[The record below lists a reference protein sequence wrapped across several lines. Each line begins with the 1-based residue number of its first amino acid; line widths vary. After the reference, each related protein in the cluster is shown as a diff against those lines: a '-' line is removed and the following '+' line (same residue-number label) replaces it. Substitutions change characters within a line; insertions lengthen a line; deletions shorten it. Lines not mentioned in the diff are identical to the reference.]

1 MSWYKKYKIVT
12 KNDVEHYKFAPDL
25 NMATSPT
32 VSPEAVQSSEEITPV
47 QQELPQE
54 LPQNQTSI
62 SENVDFRE
70 QLVTSSIEYIEQ
82 IKPNFVPTEEMD
94 EKELA
99 ILNEKFIK
107 DVSNF
112 VRKQNKII
120 ENYNLTNPQA
130 RIQIINWNDLGIQ
143 APTTG
148 VMSGL
153 LLPFAGGGKKEGVD
167 ANLPALVSYIQ
178 NTLAANGITDDESG
192 ARILADFASSS
203 EHPDVRL
210 LVNEYYAKVGRNN
223 FHKLLETAGYPTLAD
238 EFAKIPDK
246 DLNYREFNQKKQGA
260 KVIEDEVFG
269 KDYGLDTRS
278 EAERQ
283 ILSIFRAVDLQPLPA
298 EIKMPS
304 AKVKKGSKNLNTE
317 FMCDFLLPC
326 EVLRG
331 WNKDGSP
338 NIESQVVFVGEYF
351 GWYGSDYE
359 SKTSMKEEL
368 EPFQAVL
375 SGNDVIFISKD
386 DFAAG
391 ANALKL
397 INQLE
402 AKSIIFKGG
411 KTKQMVDS
419 WLSEN
424 KGKVDQ
430 TTYDSIEQRTNK
442 LSPEQGIVRAA
453 MLQLQF
459 KFGEIAQFYQKY
471 ADPESSDYQGLV
483 SSLYNEYK
491 VLKAQSDDLNKRIRA
506 IQHKSKIEASNYNWN
521 DTVTKSKDA
530 EQIESLMEQLRQVN
544 YKIRDVYVNNDRVK
558 QIRESHVSSLQNN
571 PDYQARLNDLITLY
585 SYLEQGKD
593 PLPSENVSIGR
604 KVAEICNNS
613 LAGLGVSLTRQ
624 TKQQAKEF
632 KPMVVTAINKF
643 KRFNSWADL
652 EKLFNN

>member
-1 MSWYKKYKIVT
+1 MSWYKKYKILSED
-12 KNDVEHYKFAPDL
+12 KVEHFKFAPDASL
-25 NMATSPT
+25 ISAPA
-32 VSPEAVQSSEEITPV
+32 VSNDAPEMPAPVAEITPT
-47 QQELPQE
+47 QDNNAQLEQ
-54 LPQNQTSI
+54 SI
-62 SENVDFRE
+62 NFRE
-70 QLVTSSIEYIEQ
+70 EVLAKCLSYIEQ
-82 IKPNFVPTEEMD
+82 IKPDFVPNESMTEAEI
-94 EKELA
+94 A
-99 ILNEKFIK
+99 ALNETFINTI
-107 DVSNF
+107 STF
-112 VRKQNKII
+112 VRKANKEI
-120 ENYNLTNPQA
+120 ENYNLSNPNS
-130 RIQIINWNDLGIQ
+130 RMQIINWNDLGIQ
-143 APTTG
+143 NPTSG
-148 VMSGL
+148 VMRGL
-153 LLPFAGGGKKEGVD
+153 LLPFSGQGKKDSEAQD
-167 ANLPALVSYIQ
+167 ANLPALVNYIQ
-178 NTLAANGITDDESG
+178 SILASNNITDDEAG
-192 ARILADFASSS
+192 ARLLADFSSS
-203 EHPDVRL
+203 DDHADVRM
-210 LVNEYYAKVGRNN
+210 LVNEYYAKVGRQN
-223 FHKLLETAGYPTLAD
+223 FHKLLETAGYPNLAD

-246 DLNYREFNQKKQGA
+246 ELNYKEFFKKKQGA
-260 KVIEDEVFG
+260 KVLEDEVFG
-269 KDYGLDTRS
+269 PDYGLDTRS

-304 AKVKKGSKNLNTE
+304 AKAKKGSKTINTE

-338 NIESQVVFVGEYF
+338 IIESQVVFVGEYF

-411 KTKQMVDS
+411 KTKQLVDR

-424 KGKVDQ
+424 KGKIDQ
-430 TTYDSIEQRTNK
+430 GTYDAIEQRTNK

-459 KFGEIAQFYQKY
+459 KFGEIAQFYQNY
-471 ADPESSDYQGLV
+471 ANPENSDYQGLV

-506 IQHKSKIEASNYNWN
+506 LQHKSKIEASNYDWN
-521 DTVTKSKDA
+521 DTVTKSKDS

-544 YKIRDVYVNNDRVK
+544 YKIRDVYVNNNRVK
-558 QIRESHVSSLQNN
+558 QIRDSHVNALQNS
-571 PDYQARLNDLITLY
+571 PDYQARLTELDTLY

-593 PLPSENVSIGR
+593 PLPNENVSIGR

-632 KPMVVTAINKF
+632 RPMIVTALNRYRRIIN
-643 KRFNSWADL
+643 NIL
-652 EKLFNN
+652 

>member
-1 MSWYKKYKIVT
+1 MSWYKKYKILSED
-12 KNDVEHYKFAPDL
+12 KVEHFKFAPDASL
-25 NMATSPT
+25 ISAPAVSSDAPEMPAPVAEVTPT
-32 VSPEAVQSSEEITPV
+32 QDNNAQLEQSI
-47 QQELPQE
+47 
-54 LPQNQTSI
+54 N
-62 SENVDFRE
+62 FRE
-70 QLVTSSIEYIEQ
+70 EVLAKCLSYIEQ
-82 IKPNFVPTEEMD
+82 IKPDFVPNESMTEAEIT
-94 EKELA
+94 A
-99 ILNEKFIK
+99 LNETFINTI
-107 DVSNF
+107 STF
-112 VRKQNKII
+112 VRKANKEI
-120 ENYNLTNPQA
+120 ENYNLSNPNS
-130 RIQIINWNDLGIQ
+130 RMQIINWNDLGIQ
-143 APTTG
+143 NPTSG
-148 VMSGL
+148 VMRGL
-153 LLPFAGGGKKEGVD
+153 LLPFSGQGKKDSEAQD
-167 ANLPALVSYIQ
+167 ANLPALVNYIQ
-178 NTLAANGITDDESG
+178 SILASNNITDDEAG
-192 ARILADFASSS
+192 ARLLADFSSS
-203 EHPDVRL
+203 DDHADVRM
-210 LVNEYYAKVGRNN
+210 LVNEYYAKVGRQN
-223 FHKLLETAGYPTLAD
+223 FHKLLETAGYPNLAD

-246 DLNYREFNQKKQGA
+246 ELNYKEFFKKKQGA
-260 KVIEDEVFG
+260 KVLEDEVFG
-269 KDYGLDTRS
+269 PDYGLDTRS

-304 AKVKKGSKNLNTE
+304 AKAKKGSKTINTE

-338 NIESQVVFVGEYF
+338 IIESQVVFVGEYF

-411 KTKQMVDS
+411 KTKQLVDR

-424 KGKVDQ
+424 KGKIDQ
-430 TTYDSIEQRTNK
+430 GTYDAIEQRTNK

-459 KFGEIAQFYQKY
+459 KFGEIAQFYQNY
-471 ADPESSDYQGLV
+471 ANPENSDYQGLV
-483 SSLYNEYK
+483 SSLYNDYK

-506 IQHKSKIEASNYNWN
+506 LQHKSKIEASNYDWN
-521 DTVTKSKDA
+521 DTVTKSKDS

-544 YKIRDVYVNNDRVK
+544 YKIRDVYVNNNRVK
-558 QIRESHVSSLQNN
+558 QIRDSHVNALQNS
-571 PDYQARLNDLITLY
+571 PDYQARLTELDTLY

-593 PLPSENVSIGR
+593 PLPSVNVSIGR

-632 KPMVVTAINKF
+632 KPMIVTALNRYKRIINYI
-643 KRFNSWADL
+643 L
-652 EKLFNN
+652 

>member
-1 MSWYKKYKIVT
+1 MSWYKKYKILSED
-12 KNDVEHYKFAPDL
+12 KVEHFKFAPDASL
-25 NMATSPT
+25 ISAPA
-32 VSPEAVQSSEEITPV
+32 VSNDAPEMPAPVAEITPT
-47 QQELPQE
+47 QDSNAQLEQ
-54 LPQNQTSI
+54 SI
-62 SENVDFRE
+62 NFRE
-70 QLVTSSIEYIEQ
+70 EVLAKCLSYIEK
-82 IKPNFVPTEEMD
+82 IKPDFVPNETMTEAEI
-94 EKELA
+94 A
-99 ILNEKFIK
+99 ALNETFINAI
-107 DVSNF
+107 STF
-112 VRKQNKII
+112 VRKANKEI
-120 ENYNLTNPQA
+120 ENYNLSNPNS
-130 RIQIINWNDLGIQ
+130 RMQIINWNDLGIQ
-143 APTTG
+143 NPTSG
-148 VMSGL
+148 VMRGL
-153 LLPFAGGGKKEGVD
+153 LLPFSGQGKKDSEAQD
-167 ANLPALVSYIQ
+167 ANLPALVNYIQ
-178 NTLAANGITDDESG
+178 SILASNNITDDEAG
-192 ARILADFASSS
+192 ARLLADFSSS
-203 EHPDVRL
+203 DDHADVRM
-210 LVNEYYAKVGRNN
+210 LVNEYYAKVGRQN
-223 FHKLLETAGYPTLAD
+223 FHKLLETAGYPNLAD

-246 DLNYREFNQKKQGA
+246 ELNYKEFFKKKQGA
-260 KVIEDEVFG
+260 KVLEDEVFG
-269 KDYGLDTRS
+269 PDYGLDTRS

-304 AKVKKGSKNLNTE
+304 AKAKKGSKTINTE

-338 NIESQVVFVGEYF
+338 IIESQVVFVGEYF

-411 KTKQMVDS
+411 KTKQLVDR

-424 KGKVDQ
+424 KGKIDQ
-430 TTYDSIEQRTNK
+430 GTYDAIEQRTNK

-459 KFGEIAQFYQKY
+459 KFGEIAQFYQNY
-471 ADPESSDYQGLV
+471 ANPENSDYQGLV

-506 IQHKSKIEASNYNWN
+506 LQHKSKIEASNYDWN
-521 DTVTKSKDA
+521 DTVTKSKDS

-544 YKIRDVYVNNDRVK
+544 YKIRDVYVNNNRVK
-558 QIRESHVSSLQNN
+558 QIRDSHVNALQNS
-571 PDYQARLNDLITLY
+571 PDYQARLTELDTLY

-593 PLPSENVSIGR
+593 PLPNENVSIGR

-632 KPMVVTAINKF
+632 RPMIVTALNRYRRIINYI
-643 KRFNSWADL
+643 L
-652 EKLFNN
+652 

>member
-1 MSWYKKYKIVT
+1 L
-12 KNDVEHYKFAPDL
+12 E
-25 NMATSPT
+25 
-32 VSPEAVQSSEEITPV
+32 QSI
-47 QQELPQE
+47 
-54 LPQNQTSI
+54 N
-62 SENVDFRE
+62 FRE
-70 QLVTSSIEYIEQ
+70 EVLAKCLSYIEQ
-82 IKPNFVPTEEMD
+82 IKPDFVPNESMTEAEIT
-94 EKELA
+94 A
-99 ILNEKFIK
+99 LNETFINTI
-107 DVSNF
+107 STF
-112 VRKQNKII
+112 VRKANKEI
-120 ENYNLTNPQA
+120 ENYNISNPNS
-130 RIQIINWNDLGIQ
+130 RMQIINWNDLGIQ
-143 APTTG
+143 NPTSG
-148 VMSGL
+148 VMRGL
-153 LLPFAGGGKKEGVD
+153 LLPFSGQGKKDSEAQD
-167 ANLPALVSYIQ
+167 ANLPALVNYIQ
-178 NTLAANGITDDESG
+178 SILASNNITDDEAG
-192 ARILADFASSS
+192 ARLLADFSSS
-203 EHPDVRL
+203 DDHADVRM
-210 LVNEYYAKVGRNN
+210 LVNEYYAKVGRQN
-223 FHKLLETAGYPTLAD
+223 FHKLLETAGYPNLAD

-246 DLNYREFNQKKQGA
+246 ELNYKEFFKKKQGA
-260 KVIEDEVFG
+260 KVLEDEVFG
-269 KDYGLDTRS
+269 PDYGLDTRS

-304 AKVKKGSKNLNTE
+304 AKAKKGSKTINTE

-338 NIESQVVFVGEYF
+338 IIESQVVFVGEYF

-411 KTKQMVDS
+411 KTKQLVDR

-424 KGKVDQ
+424 KGKIDQ
-430 TTYDSIEQRTNK
+430 GTYDSIEQRTNK

-459 KFGEIAQFYQKY
+459 KFGEIAQFYQNY
-471 ADPESSDYQGLV
+471 ANPENSDYQGLV

-506 IQHKSKIEASNYNWN
+506 LQHKSKIEASNYDWN
-521 DTVTKSKDA
+521 DTVTKSKDS

-544 YKIRDVYVNNDRVK
+544 YKIRDVYVNNNRVK
-558 QIRESHVSSLQNN
+558 QIRDSHVNALQNS
-571 PDYQARLNDLITLY
+571 PDYQARLTELDTLY

-593 PLPSENVSIGR
+593 PLPNENVSIGR

-632 KPMVVTAINKF
+632 RPMIVTALNRYRRIINYI
-643 KRFNSWADL
+643 L
-652 EKLFNN
+652 